1 MMLQKISF
9 YSVDGI
15 QTKLNLDK
23 QNISVVPNISTL
35 ISDSQILEINFW
47 IINKMGPGDNF
58 IFSSIFDSC
67 Q

>member
-15 QTKLNLDK
+15 QTKWNLDK
-23 QNISVVPNISTL
+23 QNISVVSNISTL
-35 ISDSQILEINFW
+35 ISDSQILQINFW
-47 IINKMGPGDNF
+47 ILNKMGPGDNF
-58 IFSSIFDSC
+58 VFSSVFDPC